1 VQLDI
6 NRDNLA
12 SLCSTKGVSS
22 LVRFGEQLPTLPAGF
37 IDGLRQVTDPASGL
51 IPLPEPA
58 FLPGDT
64 VSIEEGPLA
73 GLQGV
78 FKAVTG
84 QERVIVLLDLLGKQN
99 KVILPRR
106 SIARAA

>member
-6 NRDNLA
+6 NRDNLVP
-12 SLCSTKGVSS
+12 LYSTKGVSG

-37 IDGLRQVTDPASGL
+37 IDGLLQVTDPASGL
-51 IPLPEPA
+51 IPLPEPG

-64 VSIEEGPLA
+64 VTIEEGPLA

-78 FKAVTG
+78 FKALTG
-84 QERVIVLLDLLGKQN
+84 QERVIILLDLLGKQN
-99 KVILPRR
+99 TVILPRR